1 MKVRSAQLAQSA
13 VYPEQYP
20 PQLGRE
26 VVMLGR
32 SNVGKSSLI
41 NRLVNRKRL
50 ARTSAAPGKTRLINF
65 FLVDVKDEQRSD
77 YQWYLVDLPGYGYAK
92 VSKSDRENWLKMIN
106 SYLVR
111 RPEDKLCCLLV
122 DIRHEPS
129 VLDKEMCNI
138 LYEAGYSIQIIAT
151 KADKIARSTRAKNL
165 AVIAKA
171 LEFNAKDIIL
181 FSSETGEGRDQL
193 LDFIEQFLFYQPQ

>member
-13 VYPEQYP
+13 VYPDQYP
-20 PQLGRE
+20 PQLGKE

-41 NRLVNRKRL
+41 NRLVNRKNL
-50 ARTSAAPGKTRLINF
+50 ARTSSAPGKTRLINF
-65 FLVDVKDEQRSD
+65 FLVDVKDEQRGD

-92 VSKSDRENWLKMIN
+92 VSKADRDNWLKMIN

-122 DIRHEPS
+122 DIRHKPS
-129 VLDKEMCNI
+129 ALDQEMCRI
-138 LYEAGYSIQIIAT
+138 LYEAGYSLQIIAT
-151 KADKIARSTRAKNL
+151 KADKISRSARAKNL
-165 AVIAKA
+165 AIIAEA
-171 LEFNAKDIIL
+171 LEFNAEDIIL
-181 FSSETGEGRDQL
+181 FSSETGEGRDEL
-193 LDFIEQFLFYQPQ
+193 LSLIEEFLFYQP

>member
-13 VYPEQYP
+13 VYPDQYP

-41 NRLVNRKRL
+41 NRLVNRKNL
-50 ARTSAAPGKTRLINF
+50 ARTSSAPGKTRLINF
-65 FLVDVKDEQRSD
+65 FLVDVKDEQRGD

-92 VSKSDRENWLKMIN
+92 VSKADRENWLTMIN

-129 VLDKEMCNI
+129 VLDQEMCRI
-138 LYEAGYSIQIIAT
+138 LYEAGYSLQIIAT
-151 KADKIARSTRAKNL
+151 KADKISRGTRAKNL
-165 AVIAKA
+165 TVIAKA
-171 LEFNAKDIIL
+171 LEFNAEDIIL
-181 FSSETGEGRDQL
+181 FSSETGEGKDEL
-193 LDFIEQFLFYQPQ
+193 LSLIEEFLFY